1 MVCNA
6 RPLNAH
12 RATVGS
18 WWVAVYT
25 VETKVG
31 QVHLKVSKSISGH
44 HNLMLSKQFQKPANS
59 VSPKLPCLIVPSC
72 GVSSPVVAGLKALQ
86 SRRWREIEETQPA
99 TDRRLFPGPLSFVC
113 TLRALRYRPLGS
125 RTYSS
130 LSRENLSNKLWP
142 SSSRVAGAAILPYA
156 RWFTEICGWGYVWRH
171 VRAWA
176 STRGESRFLCWDFR
190 TGNFSEEFSW
200 RMLSKIGLSSSKLLK
215 RPSLTH

>member
-1 MVCNA
+1 M
-6 RPLNAH
+6 H
-12 RATVGS
+12 IEHSTVGS
-18 WWVAVYT
+18 WWVAVDT
-25 VETKVG
+25 LETNVG

-59 VSPKLPCLIVPSC
+59 VSFKLPCLFVPSC

-86 SRRWREIEETQPA
+86 SRRWREIENTQPA
-99 TDRRLFPGPLSFVC
+99 RDRRLFPGALSFVY

-171 VRAWA
+171 MRAWA
-176 STRGESRFLCWDFR
+176 STRDQSRVF
-190 TGNFSEEFSW
+190 
-200 RMLSKIGLSSSKLLK
+200 MLWFQDRQLHREGIVTEVSLENAQQNRPLSSNVTRILQ
-215 RPSLTH
+215 